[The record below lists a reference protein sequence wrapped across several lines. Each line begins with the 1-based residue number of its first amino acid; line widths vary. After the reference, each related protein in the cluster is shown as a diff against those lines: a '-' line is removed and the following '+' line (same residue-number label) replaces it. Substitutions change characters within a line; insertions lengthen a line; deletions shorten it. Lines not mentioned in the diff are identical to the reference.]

1 MKLGRVIALFYCIT
15 SFIRI
20 LYTRSPLN
28 VVHAGLDLLRDQV
41 LLQFL
46 GESGRAILEL
56 LDDIAAASTTAI
68 SILDDLLNYENID
81 AGRLL
86 TLTSASKTL
95 TRFHWIGSF
104 KLDLSW
110 KLLERKFGQNFKW
123 AELLAAK
130 KNIHCEIIDETGADP
145 GSDHSSNASRVIAS
159 FCRLVGIIFSFILV

>member
-81 AGRLL
+81 AGRLS

-95 TRFHWIGSF
+95 TRFH
-104 KLDLSW
+104 
-110 KLLERKFGQNFKW
+110 
-123 AELLAAK
+123 
-130 KNIHCEIIDETGADP
+130 
-145 GSDHSSNASRVIAS
+145 
-159 FCRLVGIIFSFILV
+159 